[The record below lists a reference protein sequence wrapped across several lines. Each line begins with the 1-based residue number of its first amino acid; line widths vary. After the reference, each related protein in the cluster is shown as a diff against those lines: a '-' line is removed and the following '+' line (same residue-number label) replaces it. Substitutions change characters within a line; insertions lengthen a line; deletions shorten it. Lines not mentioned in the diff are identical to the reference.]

1 MSLKFLVRNWRAALA
16 LGFFLIGASGCAT
29 TEADMQNASERP
41 WNSPKG
47 WENGIPMGLY
57 EGR

>member
-1 MSLKFLVRNWRAALA
+1 MRFVRQQYRLLICLTLA
-16 LGFFLIGASGCAT
+16 LVALGLAGCAST
-29 TEADMQNASERP
+29 DSSENASERP

-47 WENGIPMGLY
+47 WENGLPMGMT